1 MDIHELR
8 CFAQAAKDGSYSVAA
23 EKLCIS
29 QPALSKIIQRME
41 NELDTKLFYTFQR
54 RQRLTDEGEV
64 FLKKAVRV
72 INEYDSIT
80 ESAHPNKGCYQGQIF
95 IGFPPIAG
103 ICYMSELIV
112 EFSRQYPGI
121 KINILEK
128 GSQRIMEEVESGA
141 LDLGCVSA
149 PVAEDRF
156 DHAPFVH
163 DVFRLAVSSQ
173 HRLAGRSSVSISEL
187 RDEDFIVAGCDFST
201 YHTMRAACLEAGF
214 EPKIA
219 LHSSRWDFTIQMV
232 RLNYGISFQPLS
244 VFKRFR
250 FPDICLLAVDHP
262 LTDHWLEL
270 ITKKDGYTSRSVNR
284 FIGFVM
290 ERMEQD
296 PDASSLV
303 SPMARKID

>member
-1 MDIHELR
+1 MSWIP
-8 CFAQAAKDGSYSVAA
+8 SS
-23 EKLCIS
+23 
-29 QPALSKIIQRME
+29 
-41 NELDTKLFYTFQR
+41 FYTFQR

-156 DHAPFVH
+156 DHAP
-163 DVFRLAVSSQ
+163 LSTMSSAWPSAVSIGWQ
-173 HRLAGRSSVSISEL
+173 V
-187 RDEDFIVAGCDFST
+187 V
-201 YHTMRAACLEAGF
+201 
-214 EPKIA
+214 
-219 LHSSRWDFTIQMV
+219 
-232 RLNYGISFQPLS
+232 PLS
-244 VFKRFR
+244 PFQ
-250 FPDICLLAVDHP
+250 
-262 LTDHWLEL
+262 
-270 ITKKDGYTSRSVNR
+270 N
-284 FIGFVM
+284 
-290 ERMEQD
+290 
-296 PDASSLV
+296 
-303 SPMARKID
+303 

>member
-219 LHSSRWDFTIQMV
+219 LHSSRWDFIIQMV

-244 VFKRFR
+244 VFKRF
-250 FPDICLLAVDHP
+250 
-262 LTDHWLEL
+262 
-270 ITKKDGYTSRSVNR
+270 
-284 FIGFVM
+284 
-290 ERMEQD
+290 
-296 PDASSLV
+296 
-303 SPMARKID
+303 